1 MRCRSITFQW
11 AILAQQKPRMNFQ
24 LPFSISQGK
33 PGYFVIQNYLRC
45 KFRSVSG
52 INALSEKNVHR
63 CASFCVKIFEL
74 PRLVCFTFCSFVD
87 LFSVKICLKV
97 MNHSKS
103 VNQGNFHRQ
112 LLKHLLLK
120 NLTDYK
126 VKTQQRCPMSSLQL
140 VIPLIGLSSKYTT
153 QSSGLTILSIMEF

>member
-1 MRCRSITFQW
+1 MRCGSMTFQW
-11 AILAQQKPRMNFQ
+11 AILAQHKPCLNFQ

-52 INALSEKNVHR
+52 INALSKKNFHP
-63 CASFCVKIFEL
+63 CPSFCVKIFEL
-74 PRLVCFTFCSFVD
+74 PRPVCGSVCSFVD
-87 LFSVKICLKV
+87 LFSVKICLLKV

-103 VNQGNFHRQ
+103 VNQGNFRRQ

-120 NLTDYK
+120 NLTDYQ
-126 VKTQQRCPMSSLQL
+126 VKT
-140 VIPLIGLSSKYTT
+140 
-153 QSSGLTILSIMEF
+153 